1 MSRFQITVDSA
12 DTKTI
17 RKLAVALHHEGMTGQ
32 LQVGVEGP
40 ECWGAKTPML
50 QQDQFARV
58 VATLAREEVILWPH
72 LTV

>member
-1 MSRFQITVDSA
+1 MSRFQIKVDSA
-12 DTKTI
+12 DTQPI
-17 RKLAVALHHEGMTGQ
+17 RKLAVALHHAGHTGE

-50 QQDQFARV
+50 RQDEFATV
-58 VATLAREEVILWPH
+58 IATLARENIILWPH